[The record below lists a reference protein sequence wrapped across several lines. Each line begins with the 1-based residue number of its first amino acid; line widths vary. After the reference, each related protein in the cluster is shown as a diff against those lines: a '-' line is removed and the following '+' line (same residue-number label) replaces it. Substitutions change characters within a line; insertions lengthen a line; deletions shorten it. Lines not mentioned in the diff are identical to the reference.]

1 MIVVVTILAM
11 LGWVPQETKAA
22 AKRLQSFM
30 SSCLVLTIMV
40 GVGADTDLNQLMAAI
55 TLSNVVISFLIVVGA
70 ILGSAI
76 VGQWVGFYPIDSA
89 SRLAFAWQT
98 AADQETLPYWGASH
112 RMGLIAYSQ
121 LLPVLAAGL
130 SSSWDPSCLAP

>member
-76 VGQWVGFYPIDSA
+76 VGQW
-89 SRLAFAWQT
+89 L
-98 AADQETLPYWGASH
+98 
-112 RMGLIAYSQ
+112 
-121 LLPVLAAGL
+121 VL
-130 SSSWDPSCLAP
+130 SD

>member
-76 VGQWVGFYPIDSA
+76 VGQWVGFIRLIQP

-98 AADQETLPYWGASH
+98 AADQETLPYWGPPT
-112 RMGLIAYSQ
+112 G
-121 LLPVLAAGL
+121 
-130 SSSWDPSCLAP
+130 WD